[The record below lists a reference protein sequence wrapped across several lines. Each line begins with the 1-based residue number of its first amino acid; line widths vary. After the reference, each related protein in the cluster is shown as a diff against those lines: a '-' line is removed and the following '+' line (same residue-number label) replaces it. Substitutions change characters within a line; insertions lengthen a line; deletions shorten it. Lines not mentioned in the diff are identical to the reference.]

1 MKTLNFYELSDL
13 AMSLDAL
20 LVSDAT
26 PTKECKIYA
35 KALRLY
41 TPLLNEAIADD
52 EDTKF
57 VVPVPK
63 WVKGRLV
70 LK

>member
-41 TPLLNEAIADD
+41 APLLNEAIADD

-63 WVKGRLV
+63 RVKGRLV

>member
-13 AMSLDAL
+13 AMSLDEL
-20 LVSDAT
+20 LVSDTTTA
-26 PTKECKIYA
+26 KECKIYA

-52 EDTKF
+52 NDTKF